1 MKLLHKVETKIVEFL
16 KSFKDIDFPDQFEDT
31 QAPDHAEN
39 VENAEYALK
48 STEKPKAI
56 AFVDFEHWYYSYQ
69 QFYHISP
76 KISEWR
82 KQLDEK
88 YQLEDVMVFANFSDG
103 EIREDLAKI
112 RTVTNSIIETQQVTK
127 IEKEMTDFIM
137 LDYIYQ
143 HVNEHPDTEVYILFT
158 GDAHFQ
164 SAVKYLMQKKN
175 KTVVVYGVKNAFSS
189 QLKAVASEAVEL
201 PASDDVIRSLYPLIV
216 ENMAYVSSRFDIVPT
231 FSATARKIS
240 EQHSISEEIVKAA
253 LNDMKRKG
261 YLYTRKQR
269 VSFNQFVP
277 VLAANW
283 DILAQAGL
291 WSFG

>member
-16 KSFKDIDFPDQFEDT
+16 KSFKDIDFPDQLEDT

-39 VENAEYALK
+39 VENAEHALK
-48 STEKPKAI
+48 STGKPKAI
-56 AFVDFEHWYYSYQ
+56 AFVDYEHWYYSYQ

-82 KQLDEK
+82 KQLNEK
-88 YQLEDVMVFANFSDG
+88 YQLEDVMVFANFSDS

-143 HVNEHPDTEVYILFT
+143 YVNEHPDTETFILFT

-164 SAVKYLMQKKN
+164 SVVKYLIQKKN
-175 KTVVVYGVKNAFSS
+175 KNVVVYGVKNAFSS
-189 QLKAVASEAVEL
+189 QLKAIASEAVEL
-201 PASDDVIRSLYPLIV
+201 PASEEAIRSLYPLIV

-240 EQHSISEEIVKAA
+240 EQHGVAEECVKAA

-261 YLYTRKQR
+261 YLYSHSQR
-269 VSFNQFVP
+269 VSFNQYVP
-277 VLAANW
+277 VLAADW
-283 DILAQAGL
+283 DKLAQAGL
-291 WSFG
+291 WSFD